1 MAYEIK
7 PGDVAIILSPLE
19 EGGTWTGNIT
29 TSIAFGKEHQVEAMR
44 ASMDLAITMAAAE
57 RFLEEC
63 PENIDI
69 FDEIRAELVEELFP
83 EQYAEAEKELEEDE
97 VVQVEGNVYKLNR
110 WSKTKGTA

>member
-1 MAYEIK
+1 MAYEMK
-7 PGDVAIILSPLE
+7 PGDVAIVLSPLE
-19 EGGTWTGNIT
+19 EKGIWTGNIE
-29 TSIAFGKEHQVEAMR
+29 TSIAFGEEHHVEAMR

-63 PENIDI
+63 PENVHI

-83 EQYAEAEKELEEDE
+83 EQYAEAEKELEEDAA
-97 VVQVEGNVYKLNR
+97 VQVDGNIYKLNR